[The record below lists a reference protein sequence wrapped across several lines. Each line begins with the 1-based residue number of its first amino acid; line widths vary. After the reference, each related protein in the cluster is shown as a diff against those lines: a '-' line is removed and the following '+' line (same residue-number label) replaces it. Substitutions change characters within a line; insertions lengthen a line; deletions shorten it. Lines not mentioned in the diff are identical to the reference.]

1 MEEIVHNIIE
11 TTLSSFDFAYCLM
24 VNVATYL
31 ATTILC
37 EWKPLG
43 TWAKRLVLLIIILV
57 TGIAYYLFGE
67 EPKLLLNSAILA
79 PFTWDWVFKPLLK
92 LIEKKLKS
100 IK

>member
-1 MEEIVHNIIE
+1 MEEILYNIIE
-11 TTLSSFDFAYCLM
+11 TTLASFDLTYCLI

-43 TWAKRLVLLIIILV
+43 TWAKRLILLIIILV
-57 TGIAYYLFGE
+57 TGVAYYFFGE

-79 PFTWDWVFKPLLK
+79 PFTWDWVFKPILK
-92 LIEKKLKS
+92 WVKKQL
-100 IK
+100 